1 MIDIED
7 VKDCRV
13 VLRVDFNVPVNQEGS
28 IIDFSRIAVVLP
40 TINLL
45 LKNGCSI
52 LLVSHFGKPA
62 AAIKEKFSFEK
73 IIGQIC
79 RFTGLNIR
87 IVSDPSDEL
96 LLKHGEIVLL
106 ENIRF
111 FTGEVENDSKFAML
125 IARHGDVYV
134 NDAFSVSHREHASIV
149 GLPQFL
155 PSAMGLAF
163 LREYQELDNAATRS
177 TVAVIGGSKISTKL
191 PLIRGLLKK
200 VKMVILGG
208 ALVNM
213 ILRSRGY
220 SIGRSMCEDC
230 HCDISLPELFIPF
243 DFVTSRGVEDQNFHL
258 TDARMI
264 PQDEMIL
271 DVGPASLIAMK
282 SILSKAEKILWNGPI
297 GAFEFEPF
305 CAGTN
310 ALAQFISFLTKNANI
325 KSIIGGGDTLAAI
338 KSLQEPCFS
347 YISTSG
353 GAFLKFQED
362 GTLPGIKAI
371 KTSPNLG

>member
-1 MIDIED
+1 MVDVED

-13 VLRVDFNVPVNQEGS
+13 VLRVDFNVPVNQEGL
-28 IIDFSRIAVVLP
+28 ITDFSRIAVVLP

-45 LKNGCSI
+45 LKNGCAI
-52 LLVSHFGKPA
+52 LLLSHFGKPT
-62 AAIKEKFSFEK
+62 AAIKEKFSFER

-79 RFTGLNIR
+79 QFTGLDIR
-87 IVSDPSDEL
+87 VVSDLSNEL
-96 LLKHGEIVLL
+96 LLRQGEIILL
-106 ENIRF
+106 ENVRF
-111 FTGEVENDSKFAML
+111 FAGEVENDSKFAML

-134 NDAFSVSHREHASIV
+134 NDAFSVSHREHASVV
-149 GLPQFL
+149 GIPQFL

-163 LREYQELDNAATRS
+163 LREYQELDSAATKG

-208 ALVNM
+208 ALVNV

-220 SIGRSMCEDC
+220 NVGKSMCEDC
-230 HCDISLPELFIPF
+230 HCDITLPELFIPF
-243 DFVTSRGVEDQNFHL
+243 DFVTSHGVEDQNFHF

-264 PQDEMIL
+264 PHNEMIL
-271 DVGPASLIAMK
+271 DIGPASLIAMK
-282 SILSKAEKILWNGPI
+282 GILSKAEKILWNGPI

-305 CAGTN
+305 CSGTHE
-310 ALAQFISFLTKNANI
+310 LARFISFLTKNANI

-353 GAFLKFQED
+353 GAFLKFQEE
-362 GTLPGIKAI
+362 GTLPGIEAI
-371 KTSPNLG
+371 KKCKV